1 MIATS
6 TNAVVGKRLA
16 AEQDNLFRKGGAGQD
31 RSSWRAAVQDTQ
43 DQMRNGTPASLQSSN
58 SSLDTVVYDLNG
70 RHTLEM
76 DTLRK
81 TVDVHAAEL
90 SAQVAQLQGE
100 REDERRAQ
108 EQQEAASHE
117 GKNKAQALQADLTGA
132 RQAAVDLKV
141 HVDAALARLKLQLDA
156 AVKENTMLD

>member
-1 MIATS
+1 MTE
-6 TNAVVGKRLA
+6 L
-16 AEQDNLFRKGGAGQD
+16 GADGI
-31 RSSWRAAVQDTQ
+31 Q

-90 SAQVAQLQGE
+90 SAQVAQLQVRPPLHAPHVGGF
-100 REDERRAQ
+100 ACACK
-108 EQQEAASHE
+108 EAGSCSICVQ
-117 GKNKAQALQADLTGA
+117 K
-132 RQAAVDLKV
+132 QAAVTSPCLGISTV
-141 HVDAALARLKLQLDA
+141 PVFLYC
-156 AVKENTMLD
+156 M

>member
-1 MIATS
+1 MTE
-6 TNAVVGKRLA
+6 L
-16 AEQDNLFRKGGAGQD
+16 GADGI
-31 RSSWRAAVQDTQ
+31 Q

-108 EQQEAASHE
+108 EQQGRSSRTWPYQRITAAEAASHE